1 MTYVRTRV
9 FCCCLPVRFGLFIMS
24 VLGILGG
31 GFVAVAGWA
40 QIAQL
45 AKHPLSERDKVALV
59 IQTIMYTMLGLLS
72 FCGLV
77 GTFNRSR
84 SLISVYSTMLCAH
97 LGFSIV
103 TGIFYLYTLFHQT
116 GNTDIQKCIDE
127 STDDATTE
135 ACKKG
140 FGIIRA
146 VIVVIF
152 VLVWLIELYG
162 CIIVSNYISQLDEEK
177 SIKHSRSASGS
188 SVPGFNNYGAN
199 YPFATS
205 AQSYGV
211 QGHSNNV

>member
-1 MTYVRTRV
+1 
-9 FCCCLPVRFGLFIMS
+9 
-24 VLGILGG
+24 
-31 GFVAVAGWA
+31 
-40 QIAQL
+40 
-45 AKHPLSERDKVALV
+45 
-59 IQTIMYTMLGLLS
+59 
-72 FCGLV
+72 
-77 GTFNRSR
+77 
-84 SLISVYSTMLCAH
+84 MLCAH

-127 STDDATTE
+127 STDDATAE

-152 VLVWLIELYG
+152 ILIWLIELCAYLIPIMLSSRAINNNFLVTDG